1 MGRWRPF
8 SVCLSAELPTSPPA
22 GSGLAYVFH
31 GPLFRASQ
39 NVVFSPMKR
48 SLEPSQKENNG
59 IEGPQDKLDAVLSK
73 RFAVHPILDCD
84 IDSVTSPLEPAVK
97 RGRFGPALPDLRDE
111 IKALDLNQALACM
124 PSSPMGV
131 EENCTSP
138 LNGSGK
144 CSIPSLDSML
154 KSEGQHG
161 ATAAPAVSVSASAS
175 SSDRPGPDTTSSAS
189 SSQSSSRSTS
199 PVTVAPKTGRWTKS
213 EDEMLRQAVDDYGAK
228 NWKQISDEA
237 FHGLRSDVQCLHRWQ
252 KVLKPGL
259 RKGQWV
265 KDEDDIVRDLVAKMG
280 GAAQVKWST
289 VAEHLPGRLG
299 KQVRER
305 WQNHL
310 DPSLTKEPWAEAED
324 QLLISLQALMG
335 NRWSEIARAF
345 VGRSE
350 NSVKNRWNSKQR
362 RSLAQERKQRT
373 GSELGIRTS
382 NREGAEGD
390 SQVSIDFKRA
400 LQAAQSDMG
409 LPTDAAREAMEL
421 ERGRGFANDAD
432 VKGAGSALLAL
443 KLIDQQP
450 PSAASF
456 VSAVPCVSTAPGI
469 GAAARDLQIEVDKHV
484 PLHMVIDA
492 LAQAT
497 GP

>member
-1 MGRWRPF
+1 
-8 SVCLSAELPTSPPA
+8 
-22 GSGLAYVFH
+22 
-31 GPLFRASQ
+31 
-39 NVVFSPMKR
+39 MKR
-48 SLEPSQKENNG
+48 SLESSQKENNG
-59 IEGPQDKLDAVLSK
+59 LESSQDKLDAVLSK

-84 IDSVTSPLEPAVK
+84 IDSVTSPLEPVVK

-111 IKALDLNQALACM
+111 IKTLDLNQALACM

-138 LNGSGK
+138 LNGTSK
-144 CSIPSLDSML
+144 CRISSLGNMPM
-154 KSEGQHG
+154 SEGQHG
-161 ATAAPAVSVSASAS
+161 VTAAPAASVPAV
-175 SSDRPGPDTTSSAS
+175 SSDPDNMVSDATSSAS
-189 SSQSSSRSTS
+189 SSQSSSS
-199 PVTVAPKTGRWTKS
+199 PVTVTPKTGRWTKS
-213 EDEMLRQAVDDYGAK
+213 EDAMLRQAVDDYGAK

-280 GAAQVKWST
+280 GAAHVKWSS

-390 SQVSIDFKRA
+390 PQVSIDFKKA
-400 LQAAQSDMG
+400 LQAAQSDIG
-409 LPTDAAREAMEL
+409 LPTDAAREAMQL
-421 ERGRGFANDAD
+421 EQGRGFANDAD
-432 VKGAGSALLAL
+432 VKGAGSMLVAL
-443 KLIDQQP
+443 KLIHQQP
-450 PSAASF
+450 PLTASS
-456 VSAVPCVSTAPGI
+456 VSAPL
-469 GAAARDLQIEVDKHV
+469 GAAAMDLRINVEKHL

-492 LAQAT
+492 LVQAT
-497 GP
+497 VP